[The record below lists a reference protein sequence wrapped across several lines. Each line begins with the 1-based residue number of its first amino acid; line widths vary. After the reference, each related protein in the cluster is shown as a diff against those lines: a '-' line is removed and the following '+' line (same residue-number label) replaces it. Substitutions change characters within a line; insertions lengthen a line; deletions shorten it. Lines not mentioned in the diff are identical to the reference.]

1 MCRVSKWTCASVH
14 RCRCYISRLSIYRLG
29 RKCME
34 WRHVLHRC
42 GALGSV
48 RCQYITYSMM
58 ALLTLVKLT
67 IASML
72 SYHLQASSRGQATL
86 CAHVVPHLLV
96 HRILSVTGGGTEAFS
111 DDISQA
117 ADGTGNVYQT
127 NRIGRQFQYS
137 FIGLQAKSE
146 TGITYHLVIYIGMH
160 WSAIGIMWSMKMFWQ
175 NIARISYV
183 SAVWSVLCCLAAVLR
198 ALLFRCHCP
207 ALQCYIQWPAE
218 SPVRLQ
224 HPPGGRSSL
233 LHGSELLFYLASCKL
248 VFLVLTPT
256 SGVFFLQDAQ
266 YQCAD
271 GAPQHSSSALQD
283 ADAAHAGGKD
293 IAYDASF
300 TLTADPAGT
309 LTFLF
314 IALKDNAI
322 VSGFEIR
329 DASPPT
335 ASPSQAPAGSL
346 QPGAPI
352 QAPVLLQQPS
362 AAAPGQLQALPHV
375 APSYTAPVL
384 APLQL
389 PDWIAIPP
397 PAPAPVL
404 TRLPPSPAQ
413 APLPRSARPP
423 ILAPAPVAALSG
435 PPVPGQPQPPVL
447 APTPGASLPSSSTAA
462 PQPSPGIML
471 PPSPALA
478 PSQAEPL
485 KVFLTQS
492 GSPNR
497 VTLPAQVPQ
506 QGPPLAPALAPQAG
520 ISVPL
525 STPRHSQH
533 TACDTCLI
541 SDDHCTVAPL
551 AGIRVTV
558 VVSTLSAPSSLSYD
572 CSEAVQPAEVWS
584 VMVQD
589 LD

>member
-1 MCRVSKWTCASVH
+1 MCLQSGASYAVSLLFCELYFSDA
-14 RCRCYISRLSIYRLG
+14 IARLFNVTFNGQQNLLSDFSI
-29 RKCME
+29 
-34 WRHVLHRC
+34 
-42 GALGSV
+42 
-48 RCQYITYSMM
+48 
-58 ALLTLVKLT
+58 
-67 IASML
+67 
-72 SYHLQASSRGQATL
+72 LQA
-86 CAHVVPHLLV
+86 
-96 HRILSVTGGGTEAFS
+96 
-111 DDISQA
+111 
-117 ADGTGNVYQT
+117 
-127 NRIGRQFQYS
+127 
-137 FIGLQAKSE
+137 
-146 TGITYHLVIYIGMH
+146 
-160 WSAIGIMWSMKMFWQ
+160 
-175 NIARISYV
+175 
-183 SAVWSVLCCLAAVLR
+183 
-198 ALLFRCHCP
+198 
-207 ALQCYIQWPAE
+207 
-218 SPVRLQ
+218 
-224 HPPGGRSSL
+224 
-233 LHGSELLFYLASCKL
+233 
-248 VFLVLTPT
+248 
-256 SGVFFLQDAQ
+256 
-266 YQCAD
+266 
-271 GAPQHSSSALQD
+271 
-283 ADAAHAGGKD
+283 AGGKD

-520 ISVPL
+520 PGLVTPALAVSATDVNQ
-525 STPRHSQH
+525 STASTVSSQVS
-533 TACDTCLI
+533 TST
-541 SDDHCTVAPL
+541 
-551 AGIRVTV
+551 VTV
-558 VVSTLSAPSSLSYD
+558 TTTVTTQGPPAPTSSGSSPADLSPSKQSVNAEGVSAVAASAAAEEDTKYVHFTKGQVAGLIIGLWLGLGEVDTVTLVVAILAIKVHRAQESI
-572 CSEAVQPAEVWS
+572 
-584 VMVQD
+584 
-589 LD
+589 

>member
-1 MCRVSKWTCASVH
+1 
-14 RCRCYISRLSIYRLG
+14 
-29 RKCME
+29 
-34 WRHVLHRC
+34 
-42 GALGSV
+42 
-48 RCQYITYSMM
+48 
-58 ALLTLVKLT
+58 
-67 IASML
+67 ML
-72 SYHLQASSRGQATL
+72 SNHLQASSRGQATL

-146 TGITYHLVIYIGMH
+146 SGITYHLVIYIGMH

-183 SAVWSVLCCLAAVLR
+183 SAVWSILCCLAAVLR

-207 ALQCYIQWPAE
+207 ALQCHIQWPAE

-233 LHGSELLFYLASCKL
+233 LHGSQHLLYLASCKL
-248 VFLVLTPT
+248 GFLVLTPT

-293 IAYDASF
+293 IAYDTSF

-346 QPGAPI
+346 QPGAPF

-362 AAAPGQLQALPHV
+362 AAAPGQLQAQPPV
-375 APSYTAPVL
+375 APSYTAPML

-389 PDWIAIPP
+389 PDQIAIPA

-404 TRLPPSPAQ
+404 TRLPPSTAQ

-447 APTPGASLPSSSTAA
+447 APTPGASLSSSSTAA

-485 KVFLTQS
+485 KVSLAQS
-492 GSPNR
+492 RSPSG
-497 VTLPAQVPQ
+497 VPLPAQAPQ
-506 QGPPLAPALAPQAG
+506 EGPTLAPLLAPQAG
-520 ISVPL
+520 VGIPL
-525 STPRHSQH
+525 SANRHSQH
-533 TACDTCLI
+533 TACDTCLD

-551 AGIRVTV
+551 AGICVTAV
-558 VVSTLSAPSSLSYD
+558 LSISSAPSSPEYDSSRSRTPCGGMVCDGAGPNSITPALAVSAADVNQSTASTSSQVSSLDFTHLQLHSPSLSISMRLLECTD
-572 CSEAVQPAEVWS
+572 ARK
-584 VMVQD
+584 
-589 LD
+589 LKRT